1 MIDTEHIAQTEP
13 ESAEPEAVEPQ
24 ITRFDNAGDLRLLVW
39 DQTPEAVQ
47 RVFIV
52 SSKAMSM
59 ACVAWNSML
68 NGSFKEA
75 QPTSGERE
83 VELPDDDPAALEVL
97 LNIAHLRFDW
107 VPSWL
112 YFNVLLQVT
121 VLTDKYDMTRLIR
134 PWATSWFQTAQ
145 RLVSVTQSGYE
156 EWLWIAWEL
165 GQTHTFETLA
175 THLVKSVRVDN
186 NGNCTTNTGKLLDP
200 CRSTGQQF
208 PPGIIESLQQARLKV
223 ISDLLEIYYSTLDK
237 FIGQNLVGSSICQ
250 GTLND
255 RGHRQEC
262 DELTFGSL
270 SFALRRAGFSLQR
283 VYAPVIT
290 NSVDELLVRLR
301 SITVNSYHTPTP
313 STASLALFPGR
324 MDECA
329 NCRLNNQLTEAV
341 GRVENSIPSAVT
353 DVHRDHLTRQA
364 KKLGYTS

>member
-1 MIDTEHIAQTEP
+1 MGIEFRVKRLARRALTRGVSSRRTVHFHRNSTISLHSISPTTKNTPHSSKMIDTEHIAQTEP

-208 PPGIIESLQQARLKV
+208 PPGIIGMSNIFCSSSLLW
-223 ISDLLEIYYSTLDK
+223 T
-237 FIGQNLVGSSICQ
+237 
-250 GTLND
+250 
-255 RGHRQEC
+255 
-262 DELTFGSL
+262 
-270 SFALRRAGFSLQR
+270 
-283 VYAPVIT
+283 
-290 NSVDELLVRLR
+290 
-301 SITVNSYHTPTP
+301 
-313 STASLALFPGR
+313 SLA
-324 MDECA
+324 
-329 NCRLNNQLTEAV
+329 N
-341 GRVENSIPSAVT
+341 
-353 DVHRDHLTRQA
+353 
-364 KKLGYTS
+364 